1 MLLSAAALVA
11 TCTPASGLHSS
22 SSTTSSNWYLLFG
35 SALRRRTARSAELRP
50 PSPMAELPPVSGPT
64 KAILTTSF
72 ARTAGLANARN
83 VAAPAATAAEGQR
96 RYMGDLQR
104 RRQGAVRQAQH
115 LEPEKTQTGFALPPV
130 VRKTLWIPAPHPPQ
144 PLPAPREGL
153 LLRPAHTAGP
163 A

>member
-1 MLLSAAALVA
+1 MFLSAAALVA

-96 RYMGDLQR
+96 RYHGDPQPR
-104 RRQGAVRQAQH
+104 PQGARPQTPPFGH
-115 LEPEKTQTGFALPPV
+115 EKILTGF
-130 VRKTLWIPAPHPPQ
+130 
-144 PLPAPREGL
+144 
-153 LLRPAHTAGP
+153 
-163 A
+163 